1 MRLLIKNIS
10 CLVQTEDVPR
20 HMVSGKEMSEIQ
32 VINNAWLLI
41 EDELIKDFGK
51 MKSLDSS
58 IVPEK
63 VIDCSGRLVFPSFC
77 DSHTHVVFAG
87 SRERE
92 FTDRI
97 RGLSYEE
104 IANTGNGENRVKGNA
119 NNFIHCVHLLLAVNS
134 LYTFL

>member
-63 VIDCSGRLVFPSFC
+63 SLPDSF
-77 DSHTHVVFAG
+77 
-87 SRERE
+87 
-92 FTDRI
+92 
-97 RGLSYEE
+97 
-104 IANTGNGENRVKGNA
+104 GNLWPLKK
-119 NNFIHCVHLLLAVNS
+119 VHL
-134 LYTFL
+134 